1 MLILTIDDRDLQEN
15 LRALADRK
23 INIAASWALND
34 TAKDVLTH
42 VQDRMQAVFDRPTR
56 YTLNAFTIRGARP
69 NRLEAEVKERPSVG
83 RRHYLKTQEFGGA
96 RGRTGLEGL
105 LDARLAYDGIITAAT
120 PASGAKLDAY
130 GNWSSGQ
137 RNQALSA
144 VQAQRDKS
152 SNTTAKS
159 HSRKRK
165 RAGFFVP
172 RANSKL
178 SPGIWKRDPDGSIN
192 KVLHFTRGMPVYDE
206 RLGFF
211 DGAAEVYQAR
221 LPEHLARTIAK
232 MAAQGA

>member
-1 MLILTIDDRDLQEN
+1 M
-15 LRALADRK
+15 
-23 INIAASWALND
+23 
-34 TAKDVLTH
+34 H
-42 VQDRMQAVFDRPTR
+42 
-56 YTLNAFTIRGARP
+56 
-69 NRLEAEVKERPSVG
+69 
-83 RRHYLKTQEFGGA
+83 
-96 RGRTGLEGL
+96 
-105 LDARLAYDGIITAAT
+105 DGIITAAT

-152 SNTTAKS
+152 SNTTATSRNRK
-159 HSRKRK
+159 RKRK

-178 SPGIWKRDPDGSIN
+178 SPGIWKRDPDGSIS